1 MDENGSFYKRLRYG
15 VAWPASKTWFTR
27 YVGLLQRRLGI
38 AYTTTS
44 SPGRFSLALEVGREK
59 DIFVWTGKNDSK
71 IRFVWRRVIF
81 LKKWVHVDLWM
92 GHAFR
97 RTLTPNTSPENP
109 PLTLPR
115 EWYHP
120 GVASR
125 NPLTSA
131 FLGIELSCLRD
142 VYVSTLKGIYSLK
155 RIKWNVLT
163 VKMVSLRKT
172 RSCHW
177 NVQNVAQ
184 RFACHPLQCL
194 KTTTNR
200 PLTSV
205 SKEF

>member
-1 MDENGSFYKRLRYG
+1 MVG
-15 VAWPASKTWFTR
+15 VAWPASKTRFTR
-27 YVGLLQRRLGI
+27 CVGLLQRRLGI

-59 DIFVWTGKNDSK
+59 KVFVWTGKNDSK
-71 IRFVWRRVIF
+71 MERVEASYF
-81 LKKWVHVDLWM
+81 SEKWVHVDLWM
-92 GHAFR
+92 GYTFR

-200 PLTSV
+200 PLISV

>member
-71 IRFVWRRVIF
+71 MERVEASYF
-81 LKKWVHVDLWM
+81 SKSGLWM

-109 PLTLPR
+109 PLTLAR

-125 NPLTSA
+125 NPLISA
-131 FLGIELSCLRD
+131 FLRIELSCLRA

-155 RIKWNVLT
+155 RIKWNALT

-172 RSCHW
+172 RSWHW

-184 RFACHPLQCL
+184 HFACHPLQCL

-205 SKEF
+205 SKKF

>member
-1 MDENGSFYKRLRYG
+1 MGR
-15 VAWPASKTWFTR
+15 
-27 YVGLLQRRLGI
+27 LQRRLQFEGV
-38 AYTTTS
+38 AFEQPRLS
-44 SPGRFSLALEVGREK
+44 WRFSLALEVGREK
-59 DIFVWTGKNDSK
+59 DICKNDSK
-71 IRFVWRRVIF
+71 MERVEASYF
-81 LKKWVHVDLWM
+81 SKKKCVRVDLWM
-92 GHAFR
+92 GHAFL
-97 RTLTPNTSPENP
+97 RTLTPNTSPETP

-120 GVASR
+120 GVASK

-142 VYVSTLKGIYSLK
+142 VYVLTLKGIYSLK

-163 VKMVSLRKT
+163 VKMLSLRNT

-184 RFACHPLQCL
+184 RFACLTPHPLQCL

-200 PLTSV
+200 SLTSA
-205 SKEF
+205 SKKF

>member
-15 VAWPASKTWFTR
+15 VAWPASKTRFTR
-27 YVGLLQRRLGI
+27 YVDLLQRRLGI

-44 SPGRFSLALEVGREK
+44 SPGRFSLALEVGRERTFSCGRAK
-59 DIFVWTGKNDSK
+59 TIQKWN
-71 IRFVWRRVIF
+71 VWRRVIF
-81 LKKWVHVDLWM
+81 LKVDLWM

-97 RTLTPNTSPENP
+97 RTLTPSTSPENP

-131 FLGIELSCLRD
+131 FLRIELSCLRD

-155 RIKWNVLT
+155 RIKWNALT

-172 RSCHW
+172 RSWHW
-177 NVQNVAQ
+177 NVQNVPQ
-184 RFACHPLQCL
+184 HFACHPLQCL

-205 SKEF
+205 SKKF

>member
-71 IRFVWRRVIF
+71 MERVETSYFSKSGSVDGPCIPTDFDTQYLSWKSPTYPPQGMISSRR
-81 LKKWVHVDLWM
+81 
-92 GHAFR
+92 
-97 RTLTPNTSPENP
+97 
-109 PLTLPR
+109 
-115 EWYHP
+115 
-120 GVASR
+120 ASR
-125 NPLTSA
+125 SPLTSA
-131 FLGIELSCLRD
+131 FLRIELSCLRA

-155 RIKWNVLT
+155 RIKWNALT

-172 RSCHW
+172 RSWHW

-184 RFACHPLQCL
+184 HFACHPLQCL

-205 SKEF
+205 SKKF

>member
-1 MDENGSFYKRLRYG
+1 MACVEDMVYAIRGLNTWACCNAGLHTQQPRPQGAFPWPWRWGGKRTFSCGR
-15 VAWPASKTWFTR
+15 AKTIQKW
-27 YVGLLQRRLGI
+27 
-38 AYTTTS
+38 
-44 SPGRFSLALEVGREK
+44 
-59 DIFVWTGKNDSK
+59 N
-71 IRFVWRRVIF
+71 VWRRVIF
-81 LKKWVHVDLWM
+81 LKVDLWM
-92 GHAFR
+92 GHSFR

-109 PLTLPR
+109 PPTLPR

-125 NPLTSA
+125 SPLTSA
-131 FLGIELSCLRD
+131 FLRIELSCLRA

-155 RIKWNVLT
+155 RIKWNALT

-172 RSCHW
+172 RSWHW

-184 RFACHPLQCL
+184 HFACHPLQRL

-205 SKEF
+205 SKKF

>member
-1 MDENGSFYKRLRYG
+1 MVLHSLRRRHGLPDTWAGCNAGYNLKVLHLNNLVSQDAFPWLWRWGGKRTF
-15 VAWPASKTWFTR
+15 AKTIQKW
-27 YVGLLQRRLGI
+27 
-38 AYTTTS
+38 
-44 SPGRFSLALEVGREK
+44 
-59 DIFVWTGKNDSK
+59 N
-71 IRFVWRRVIF
+71 VWRRVIF
-81 LKKWVHVDLWM
+81 LKKKWVRVDLWM
-92 GHAFR
+92 GHAFP

-163 VKMVSLRKT
+163 VKMLSLRNT

-184 RFACHPLQCL
+184 RFACLTPHPLQRL

-200 PLTSV
+200 SLTSV
-205 SKEF
+205 SKKF